1 MAVAVQL
8 VAFQLVIDVKNVI
21 FFIILLK
28 IRFL

>member
-28 IRFL
+28 IRF

>member
-8 VAFQLVIDVKNVI
+8 VAFQLLVIDVKNVM

-28 IRFL
+28 IRF